1 MEHWPEGWSQ
11 APWCRQ
17 SSLRSRAC
25 FFFPDSCLFP
35 FMLFLTSH
43 TSCHLRTSVSLLMP
57 PPFVLCLWN
66 IFLGTHLLKKL
77 ENDALSQPSLP
88 SPKEPCS
95 AASWEWALRGSLST
109 GHVPVHGQRGEG
121 HNHAALTKHMVPQ
134 LLNIR
139 KQWVTEGWMLWPIA
153 YGSFTYQLDDLG
165 VNSLC
170 FKLHIYKMEI
180 IAG

>member
-25 FFFPDSCLFP
+25 FFFPASCLFP
-35 FMLFLTSH
+35 IHALPNIPHFLPFAHISIFADATPF
-43 TSCHLRTSVSLLMP
+43 RSVSLEYL
-57 PPFVLCLWN
+57 
-66 IFLGTHLLKKL
+66 LGTYLLKKL
-77 ENDALSQPSLP
+77 ENDAFSLPSLP

-95 AASWEWALRGSLST
+95 AASWEWALRSSLST
-109 GHVPVHGQRGEG
+109 GHVPVHGQRGER
-121 HNHAALTKHMVPQ
+121 HNHAALTKHIVPQ

-139 KQWVTEGWMLWPIA
+139 KQWVIEGWMLWPIA

-165 VNSLC
+165 LNSLC
-170 FKLHIYKMEI
+170 FKLLIYKMEI